1 MQTMSSMFD
10 SVPLDFDIPPSLP
23 AVPSSVS
30 ASVPAPAAPEPG
42 PAPAPVPAPRQQLNP
57 MPPPTNK
64 ITPVPKNPTILNKN
78 MGFSNLPDLP
88 SVPTDIPTGDIKE
101 KNDDEETD
109 FDELLNRFEDLKKNK
124 K

>member
-1 MQTMSSMFD
+1 MSSMLD
-10 SVPLDFDIPPSLP
+10 SVPLDFEIPPSLP
-23 AVPSSVS
+23 TMPTPVM
-30 ASVPAPAAPEPG
+30 PAPKQQPIPKPPAANIVKP
-42 PAPAPVPAPRQQLNP
+42 
-57 MPPPTNK
+57 
-64 ITPVPKNPTILNKN
+64 IPKNPIFSNKN

-101 KNDDEETD
+101 KDDDEETD

>member
-1 MQTMSSMFD
+1 MQTMSSMLD
-10 SVPLDFDIPPSLP
+10 SVPLDFDISP
-23 AVPSSVS
+23 AMSIPQQQPN
-30 ASVPAPAAPEPG
+30 AKPPAPN
-42 PAPAPVPAPRQQLNP
+42 VV
-57 MPPPTNK
+57 K
-64 ITPVPKNPTILNKN
+64 PVPKNPILPNKN

-101 KNDDEETD
+101 KDDDEETD

>member
-23 AVPSSVS
+23 AVPPSVS
-30 ASVPAPAAPEPG
+30 APAVPE
-42 PAPAPVPAPRQQLNP
+42 PAPAPVPAPRQQVNP
-57 MPPPTNK
+57 MPPPANK
-64 ITPVPKNPTILNKN
+64 VIPVPKNPSVINKN
-78 MGFSNLPDLP
+78 MGFTNLPDLP
-88 SVPTDIPTGDIKE
+88 SVPTDIPTGDVKE
-101 KNDDEETD
+101 KDDDEETD

>member
-1 MQTMSSMFD
+1 MQTMSSMLD

-23 AVPSSVS
+23 TMPT
-30 ASVPAPAAPEPG
+30 PL
-42 PAPAPVPAPRQQLNP
+42 PRNIQQP
-57 MPPPTNK
+57 IPKPPTPNIVK
-64 ITPVPKNPTILNKN
+64 PITKQQILPNKN

-88 SVPTDIPTGDIKE
+88 SVPTDIPTGDIKA
-101 KNDDEETD
+101 KDDDEEETD